1 MFSLIM
7 AKRLLL
13 ARRCVECGKAFR
25 PMRPSQTLCFADHSA
40 DTRLAAA
47 NDVSE
52 DFEALD
58 IAELCSTDSDD

>member
-1 MFSLIM
+1 
-7 AKRLLL
+7 
-13 ARRCVECGKAFR
+13 
-25 PMRPSQTLCFADHSA
+25 MRPSQTLCFADHSA